1 MKKVLFFVIFISLT
15 MVAVY
20 AQEQQEQAG
29 GIAGEQQQEQKLEN
43 KIISG
48 EIEKIADDGS
58 YIVIGGQQ
66 IATTAAFIEEAFF
79 EVGDKV
85 KVEVISEEGSQT
97 PKAVKYEYDF
107 EADSTV
113 EE

>member
-1 MKKVLFFVIFISLT
+1 MKKVLFFVIFISFMMTL
-15 MVAVY
+15 VY
-20 AQEQQEQAG
+20 AEEQGEAVV
-29 GIAGEQQQEQKLEN
+29 AGEQKQEQKLEN
-43 KIISG
+43 NIIVG

-58 YIVIGGQQ
+58 YIVISGQQ
-66 IATTAAFIEEAFF
+66 VATTAAFIEEAFF

-85 KVEVISEEGSQT
+85 KVEVIREEGSQT

-107 EADSTV
+107 DAESVV